1 MTMSAVELRDPV
13 GGLEATFLPELGMVG
28 SSLRHDGEEL
38 LAQRDGPDAYRDH
51 KATFG
56 IPFLHPWANR
66 LSAWEYSVGETEVS
80 LDHSSPVLKADGD
93 TGLPIHG
100 ALAASPYWEVVEAG
114 DGRLRARLDY
124 GAHPELLAV
133 FPFPHRVSMEV
144 RLAERRLSVQVT
156 VTPTGERAVPISFG
170 FHPYIALPGSQRD
183 EWQVQLPVLRR
194 AVLDEHQIP
203 TGREDELEP
212 GALSGPLGQRVFDD
226 SFPALTGSPPE
237 FSVADSRRRVSVQFT
252 RGYPVAQV
260 YAPAGA
266 AFIAFEPM
274 TAPVD
279 ALRSGTGLRFAE
291 PGEEFSA
298 EFAIAVDAV

>member
-1 MTMSAVELRDPV
+1 MLR
-13 GGLEATFLPELGMVG
+13 
-28 SSLRHDGEEL
+28 SS
-38 LAQRDGPDAYRDH
+38 
-51 KATFG
+51 
-56 IPFLHPWANR
+56 
-66 LSAWEYSVGETEVS
+66 
-80 LDHSSPVLKADGD
+80 
-93 TGLPIHG
+93 
-100 ALAASPYWEVVEAG
+100 
-114 DGRLRARLDY
+114 LDY

-144 RLAERRLSVQVT
+144 RLAERRLSVQVR

-170 FHPYIALPGSQRD
+170 FHPYIALPGSERH

-212 GALSGPLGQRVFDD
+212 GALSGPLGHRVFDD
-226 SFPALTGSPPE
+226 SFPALTGSTPE

-252 RGYPVAQV
+252 SGYPVAQV

-279 ALRSGTGLRFAE
+279 ALRSGNGLRFAE

-298 EFAIAVDAV
+298 EFAIAVDVV